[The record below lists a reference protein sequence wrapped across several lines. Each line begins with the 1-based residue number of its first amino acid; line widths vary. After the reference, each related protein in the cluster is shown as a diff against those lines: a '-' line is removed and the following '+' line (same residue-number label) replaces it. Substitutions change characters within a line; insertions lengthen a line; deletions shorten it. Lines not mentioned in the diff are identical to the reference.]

1 MKRRIPLLLALLLAA
16 TAAPAQQKEQKP
28 QRPGDRVTIETRLVN
43 LTVKVAD
50 RMGRFVVGL
59 NKEDFEIYD
68 NGVRQQIAFF
78 SDEDAPVSLGLVY
91 DVSGSMRGLSHQS
104 LAMLRAFFEYT
115 HKEDEFFILAFN
127 NKPQLVQDFTS
138 VPEEIL
144 NRVFYIPPK
153 GSTSLYDAAYL
164 AAEKVK
170 QGRHHK
176 KALVI
181 FSDGGENS
189 SRYTSRELRNLLKET
204 DVQIYTV
211 GFGDGGVLQ
220 DIVEPTGGLTG
231 FPTTPA
237 DAEHFYSRLALL
249 LRKQYVIGFYPTD
262 ATNQVPWHKVQV
274 KLNAPKQMGPLTLSY
289 RKGYPAF

>member
-1 MKRRIPLLLALLLAA
+1 
-16 TAAPAQQKEQKP
+16 
-28 QRPGDRVTIETRLVN
+28 
-43 LTVKVAD
+43 
-50 RMGRFVVGL
+50 
-59 NKEDFEIYD
+59 
-68 NGVRQQIAFF
+68 
-78 SDEDAPVSLGLVY
+78 VY
-91 DVSGSMRGLSHQS
+91 DVSGSMNGLSQQS
-104 LAMLRAFFEYT
+104 LSMLRAFFDYT
-115 HKEDEFFILAFN
+115 HPEDEFFIMAFN

-164 AAEKVK
+164 ATEKVK

-176 KALVI
+176 KALMI

-189 SRYTSRELRNLLKET
+189 SRYTSRELRNMLRET

-211 GFGDGGVLQ
+211 GFGNGGVLE

-231 FPTTPA
+231 FLNSSA
-237 DAEHFYSRLALL
+237 DAEHYYARLALL

-262 ATNQVPWHKVQV
+262 ATNKAPWHKVQV